1 MRSQIEKVK
10 MKKSKVNIAA
20 LLHFAFYTLTFAMI
34 LLFSIADV
42 FAQDHSGHGTGD
54 RQAQKAPPA
63 VKQQQEPMPSVTLSP
78 EKIQLIGVRTA
89 TAGYQ
94 VVDRRIRTVGRVEVN
109 ETKLAFVNTKISGW
123 VKKLFVDYTGQHV
136 KKGQP
141 LLSLYS
147 PDLVSAQEEYLLAF
161 KAGKSSAP
169 GGFKE
174 VDASRQSLLES
185 AKRRLVLWDIT
196 DEQIEELEKTG
207 KPGTDMTVFSPLDGI
222 VLEKMVL
229 DGGYITPGMNL
240 YKIADLSTIW
250 VIADVYEYEVQLVK
264 IGQKAHVSL
273 SYEPGTSYSAVVNY
287 IYPTLD
293 PATRTVKVRLAMENP
308 GLMLKP
314 EMYANIEISASS
326 GSRLTIPAEAV
337 LDTGMRQIVYV
348 EKKPGVYEM
357 REVRLGVRGETSVE
371 VLSGVKKG
379 ERVVTSGNFLI
390 DSESQLR
397 AGPGGGGHSH

>member
-1 MRSQIEKVK
+1 MKNEKVK
-10 MKKSKVNIAA
+10 LTAI
-20 LLHFAFYTLTFAMI
+20 LHFAFCTLHFAVAVLLAVI
-34 LLFSIADV
+34 LLGQDAFSQEHA
-42 FAQDHSGHGTGD
+42 GHGPVK
-54 RQAQKAPPA
+54 QAPSAA
-63 VKQQQEPMPSVTLSP
+63 KQQQEPMPSITLSP
-78 EKIQLIGVRTA
+78 EKVQLIGVRTA

-123 VKKLFVDYTGQHV
+123 VKKLYIDYTGQHV

-161 KAGKSSAP
+161 KAGKSASAP

-185 AKRRLVLWDIT
+185 AKRRLQLWDVT
-196 DEQIEELEKTG
+196 DAQIEELEKTG
-207 KPGTDMTVFSPLDGI
+207 KPGTDMTVFAPLDGI

-229 DGGYITPGMNL
+229 DGAFITPGMNL

-250 VIADVYEYEVQLVK
+250 ILADLYEYEVPLVK
-264 IGQKAHVSL
+264 IGQKARASL
-273 SYEPGTSYSAVVNY
+273 PYDPGILYTATVNY

-293 PATRTVKVRLAMENP
+293 PMTRTVKVRLTMENP

-314 EMYANIEISASS
+314 EMYANVEISASS
-326 GSRLTIPAEAV
+326 GSRLTIPVEAV
-337 LDTGMRQIVYV
+337 LDTGVRQIVYV

-357 REVRLGVRGETSVE
+357 RVIKLGVRGETFVE
-371 VLSGVKKG
+371 VLSGIRKG

-397 AGPGGGGHSH
+397 AGPGGGGHQH

>member
-1 MRSQIEKVK
+1 MSADGADYADFKSVKSEKSADDSVLK
-10 MKKSKVNIAA
+10 FLGAA
-20 LLHFAFYTLTFAMI
+20 VFLSFLFLLSPAAFGQEHA
-34 LLFSIADV
+34 
-42 FAQDHSGHGTGD
+42 GHGAVKKD
-54 RQAQKAPPA
+54 EPA
-63 VKQQQEPMPSVTLSP
+63 AKQQQEPMPSITLSP

-94 VVDRRIRTVGRVEVN
+94 VVDRRIRTVGRVDVN

-123 VKKLFVDYTGQHV
+123 VKKLYIDYTGQHV

-141 LLSLYS
+141 LLLLYS
-147 PDLVSAQEEYLLAF
+147 PDLVSAQEEYLLALQ
-161 KAGKSSAP
+161 ATRSASES

-174 VDASRQSLLES
+174 VDASRRSLLES
-185 AKRRLVLWDIT
+185 AKRRLHLWDIT
-196 DEQIEELEKTG
+196 DAQIEELEKTG
-207 KPGTDMTVFSPLDGI
+207 KPGTDMTVYAPLDGI

-250 VIADVYEYEVQLVK
+250 VIADVYEYEVPLVK
-264 IGQKAHVSL
+264 VGQKARVSL
-273 SYEPGTSYSAVVNY
+273 SYEPGTAYSAIVNY

-293 PATRTVKVRLAMENP
+293 PATRTVKVRLTMENP

-337 LDTGMRQIVYV
+337 LDSGLRQIVYV
-348 EKKPGVYEM
+348 EKKEGVYEM
-357 REVRLGVRGETSVE
+357 REVKLGARGETSVE
-371 VLSGVKKG
+371 VLSGIRKG

-397 AGPGGGGHSH
+397 AGPGGGGHQH

>member
-1 MRSQIEKVK
+1 MKRQNEECKMQNEKVK
-10 MKKSKVNIAA
+10 STANVHFAFCA
-20 LLHFAFYTLTFAMI
+20 LHFAFAV
-34 LLFSIADV
+34 LLLPMLWEGAAA
-42 FAQDHSGHGTGD
+42 AQEHAGHGPVK
-54 RQAQKAPPA
+54 KAPSA
-63 VKQQQEPMPSVTLSP
+63 AKQQQDPMPTITLSAD
-78 EKIQLIGVRTA
+78 KIQLIGVRTA

-94 VVDRRIRTVGRVEVN
+94 VVDRQIRTVGRVEVN

-123 VKKLFVDYTGQHV
+123 VKKLYIDYTGQHV

-147 PDLVSAQEEYLLAF
+147 PDLVSAQEEYLFAF
-161 KAGKSSAP
+161 KASTSASAP

-185 AKRRLVLWDIT
+185 AKRRLHLWDIT
-196 DEQIEELEKTG
+196 DAQIEELEKTG
-207 KPGTDMTVFSPLDGI
+207 KPGTDMTVFAPLDGI

-250 VIADVYEYEVQLVK
+250 VIADVYEYEVPLVK
-264 IGQKAHVSL
+264 VGQKARVSL
-273 SYEPGTSYSAVVNY
+273 SYEPGTAYSAIVNY

-293 PATRTVKVRLAMENP
+293 PVTRTVKVRLTMENP
-308 GLMLKP
+308 GRMLKP

-326 GSRLTIPAEAV
+326 GSRLTIPTEAV
-337 LDTGMRQIVYV
+337 LDTGVRQIVYV

-357 REVRLGVRGETSVE
+357 REVKLGARGEKYVE
-371 VLSGVKKG
+371 VLSGIRKG

-397 AGPGGGGHSH
+397 QGPGEGHQH

>member
-1 MRSQIEKVK
+1 ML
-10 MKKSKVNIAA
+10 NYAFTA
-20 LLHFAFYTLTFAMI
+20 LLAAIVLGQDAFSQEHA
-34 LLFSIADV
+34 
-42 FAQDHSGHGTGD
+42 GHGPAT
-54 RQAQKAPPA
+54 RAPA
-63 VKQQQEPMPSVTLSP
+63 ATKQQQEPMPTITLSP
-78 EKIQLIGVRTA
+78 DKMQLIGVRTA
-89 TAGYQ
+89 MAGYQ
-94 VVDRRIRTVGRVEVN
+94 VVDRRIRTVGKVDVN

-123 VKKLFVDYTGQHV
+123 VKKLYIDYTGQHV

-147 PDLVSAQEEYLLAF
+147 PDLVSAQEEYLLALQAS
-161 KAGKSSAP
+161 KSVSSA

-185 AKRRLVLWDIT
+185 AKRRLQLWDIT
-196 DEQIEELEKTG
+196 DAQIEELEKTG

-250 VIADVYEYEVQLVK
+250 IIADVYEYEVPLVK
-264 IGQKAHVSL
+264 IGQKARVSL
-273 SYEPGTSYSAVVNY
+273 SYEPGVPYTATVNY
-287 IYPTLD
+287 VYPTLD
-293 PATRTVKVRLAMENP
+293 PTTRTVKVRLTMENP
-308 GLMLKP
+308 GRMLKP

-326 GSRLTIPAEAV
+326 GSRLAIPAEAV
-337 LDTGMRQIVYV
+337 LDTGVRQIVYV

-357 REVRLGVRGETSVE
+357 RMVKLGVRGESYVE
-371 VLSGVKKG
+371 VLSGIKKG

-397 AGPGGGGHSH
+397 GGPGGGHQH

>member
-1 MRSQIEKVK
+1 MKNEKVK
-10 MKKSKVNIAA
+10 STAI
-20 LLHFAFYTLTFAMI
+20 LHFAFCTLHFAFAV
-34 LLFSIADV
+34 LLLSMLWEGTAA
-42 FAQDHSGHGTGD
+42 AQEHAGHGTVK
-54 RQAQKAPPA
+54 QAPSAT
-63 VKQQQEPMPSVTLSP
+63 KQQQEPMPTITLSP
-78 EKIQLIGVRTA
+78 DKVQLIGVRTA
-89 TAGYQ
+89 TAGHQ

-123 VKKLFVDYTGQHV
+123 VKKLYIDYTGQRV

-147 PDLVSAQEEYLLAF
+147 PDLVSAQEEYLFAF
-161 KAGKSSAP
+161 KAGASASAT

-174 VDASRQSLLES
+174 VDASRQSLLAS
-185 AKRRLVLWDIT
+185 AKRRLQLWDIT
-196 DEQIEELEKTG
+196 DAQIEELEKTG
-207 KPGTDMTVFSPLDGI
+207 RPGTDMTVFAPLDGI

-250 VIADVYEYEVQLVK
+250 VIADVYEYEVPLVK
-264 IGQKAHVSL
+264 VGQKARVSL
-273 SYEPGTSYSAVVNY
+273 SYEPGTAYSASVNY

-293 PATRTVKVRLAMENP
+293 PTTRTVKVRLTMENP

-326 GSRLTIPAEAV
+326 GSRLAIPAEAV
-337 LDTGMRQIVYV
+337 LDTGVRQIVYV

-357 REVRLGVRGETSVE
+357 RMVKLGMRGETFVE
-371 VLSGVKKG
+371 VLSGIKKG

-397 AGPGGGGHSH
+397 SGPGGGHQH

>member
-1 MRSQIEKVK
+1 MQNEKVR
-10 MKKSKVNIAA
+10 STAN
-20 LLHFAFYTLTFAMI
+20 LHFAFCTLHFAFAV
-34 LLFSIADV
+34 LLLSMLWEGAAA
-42 FAQDHSGHGTGD
+42 AQEHAGHGPDKKTPS
-54 RQAQKAPPA
+54 AA
-63 VKQQQEPMPSVTLSP
+63 KQQQEPMPTVTLSP
-78 EKIQLIGVRTA
+78 DKIQLIGVRTA
-89 TAGYQ
+89 AAGYQ

-123 VKKLFVDYTGQHV
+123 VKKLYIDYTGQHV

-147 PDLVSAQEEYLLAF
+147 PDLVSAQEEYLFAF
-161 KAGKSSAP
+161 KAGKSASAP

-185 AKRRLVLWDIT
+185 AKRRLQLWDIT
-196 DEQIEELEKTG
+196 DAQIEELEKTG
-207 KPGTDMTVFSPLDGI
+207 KPGTDMTVFAPLAGI

-229 DGGYITPGMNL
+229 DGAYITPGMNL

-250 VIADVYEYEVQLVK
+250 VIADVYEYEVPLVK
-264 IGQKAHVSL
+264 VGQKARVSL
-273 SYEPGTSYSAVVNY
+273 SYESGTAYSAIVNY

-293 PATRTVKVRLAMENP
+293 PTTRTVKVRLTMENP

-314 EMYANIEISASS
+314 EMYANVEISASS
-326 GSRLTIPAEAV
+326 GSRLTVPAEAV
-337 LDTGMRQIVYV
+337 LDTGVRQIVYV
-348 EKKPGVYEM
+348 EKKEGVYEM
-357 REVRLGVRGETSVE
+357 REVKLGARGEKYVE
-371 VLSGVKKG
+371 VLSGIKKG

-397 AGPGGGGHSH
+397 AGPGGGGHQH